1 MNIDYS
7 KLVQLLL
14 PTFLRKEVLIEL
26 IRTMIWPLL
35 DLHSR
40 FNLWAD
46 SARYKANMNASV
58 IALERHIQRELD
70 VLAVITEMDGEPTDF
85 LVTVSGTVDEH
96 RLKSLLDQYKLA
108 GRSFIFRIGTVAYSC
123 SFINHQCEDITELYS
138 VVFTDHVCES
148 DGIISIRS
156 VLSVIATDTL
166 RVRSTAT
173 QNVTSDIT
181 ITGFISGFE
190 PGGAVLPI
198 EPFSVVILTGTDNAS
213 VDVGIPMGPYTYYI
227 EFESIAINPGSDE
240 YYTYLKQE

>member
-1 MNIDYS
+1 MNIDFS

-70 VLAVITEMDGEPTDF
+70 VLAVIEEMDGKPTDF

-123 SFINHQCEDITELYS
+123 SFINHQCEDITELFE
-138 VVFTDHVCES
+138 VEFTDHVCES
-148 DGIISIRS
+148 DGIILITS
-156 VLSVIATDTL
+156 VLSVISADTL
-166 RVRSTAT
+166 RVRVTASA
-173 QNVTSDIT
+173 NVTSDVTVSGI
-181 ITGFISGFE
+181 ISGYE
-190 PGGAVLPI
+190 TGGGVLPI
-198 EPFSVVILTGTDNAS
+198 ETFNVTILTGEATAQ
-213 VDVGIPMGPYTYYI
+213 VDVGIPMGNYSYSL
-227 EFESIAINPGSDE
+227 EHESIEIFPGSDE
-240 YYTYLKQE
+240 YYTYLKYE